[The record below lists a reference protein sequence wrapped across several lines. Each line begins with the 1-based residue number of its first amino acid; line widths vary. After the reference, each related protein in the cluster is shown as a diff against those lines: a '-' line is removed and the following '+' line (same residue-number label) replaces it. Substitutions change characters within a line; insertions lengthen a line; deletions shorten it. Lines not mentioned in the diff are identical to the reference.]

1 MTNKELENLTDQQ
14 LIEYLIAG
22 ESWAVEYL
30 FYYKCRAMFDYIIR
44 EVFRGAAHRD
54 ELINELFLFLSR
66 DNWRRVRQFRADSRF
81 TTWLSVVAVRFFLA
95 KRAELIDSQK
105 NNTLNERDINNV
117 PCCSGY
123 DDFVAKIDLY
133 NLIGRLP
140 NPRDRHVLLALEIYG
155 HSIEEVAAELG
166 VTVDN
171 LYNIRRRA
179 KERWSNIAKHEKYV
193 N

>member
-1 MTNKELENLTDQQ
+1 
-14 LIEYLIAG
+14 
-22 ESWAVEYL
+22 
-30 FYYKCRAMFDYIIR
+30 MFDYIIR
-44 EVFRGAAHRD
+44 EVFCGAAQRD

-66 DNWRRVRQFRADSRF
+66 DNWRRVRQFRAESRF

-95 KRAELIDSQK
+95 KRNELIDSDR
-105 NNTLNERDINNV
+105 NNSINERGINNI
-117 PCCSGY
+117 PCRCEY

-140 NPRDRHVLLALEIYG
+140 NPRDRYVLLVLEIYG
-155 HSIEEVAAELG
+155 HSIEAVAAELG

-179 KERWSNIAKHEKYV
+179 KERLSNIVKSEKYV

>member
-1 MTNKELENLTDQQ
+1 MTKKELENLTDHQ
-14 LIEYLIAG
+14 LIEYLVAG

-30 FYYKCRAMFDYIIR
+30 FYDKCRAMFDYIIR
-44 EVFRGAAHRD
+44 EVFRGGVQRD

-66 DNWRRVRQFRADSRF
+66 DNWRRVRQFRAESRF

-95 KRAELIDSQK
+95 KRNELIDSDR
-105 NNTLNERDINNV
+105 NNSLNERDINNV
-117 PCCSGY
+117 PCRFGY

-133 NLIGRLP
+133 NLIGRLS
-140 NPRDRHVLLALEIYG
+140 NPRDRYVLLALDIYG

-179 KERWSNIAKHEKYV
+179 KERLSNIVKQRDYV